1 MPYFKVPIINGELD
15 GIDYLYLHSA
25 IATSETEAY
34 VKLRE
39 GFRVRPSWKEITEE
53 EWIELEKSVQ
63 PAPILVEPV
72 ETAENRL
79 ARLEEQNLILMDA
92 LATTFEE
99 VLTLRAIVEG
109 GTAE

>member
-1 MPYFKVPIINGELD
+1 MRYYKVPIINGEL
-15 GIDYLYLHSA
+15 GIDYRYLDSA
-25 IATSETEAY
+25 IATSEAEAY

-39 GFRVRPSWKEITEE
+39 GFTMRPSWEEITEE
-53 EWIELEKSVQ
+53 AWLELEESVQ
-63 PAPILVEPV
+63 PPATPIEPA
-72 ETAENRL
+72 ETTKEKL

-99 VLTLRAIVEG
+99 VLTLRAIAEG